1 MLVTVEGML
10 RYCRFLPLAG
20 YVRTVIP
27 SHLVMFLIRDKPMI
41 YELEDT
47 SKVVSLFEGW
57 EETLIYSC
65 LQKVMGKVYVTDL
78 QSPVS
83 AMAFV
88 GCFAFYA
95 GEPDRELV
103 SGKPAGFVIMVPQ
116 NSAWSSLIEEC
127 FPDAR
132 KVTRCAIRK
141 DTVFDR
147 DKLVEMIK
155 ALPAGYE
162 LKKIDSDLYDL
173 CLLNPVTAD
182 FVSAFGSKERYL
194 ELGRGMVILKDRKI
208 VSGASSY
215 TRYKEGIEIEVDTA
229 ESERRKGLASAVCAA
244 LILNCLDEGLYPS
257 WDAHDM
263 NSVRLAGRFG
273 YEFDKEYTAYEVA
286 SDLRTH

>member
-1 MLVTVEGML
+1 
-10 RYCRFLPLAG
+10 
-20 YVRTVIP
+20 
-27 SHLVMFLIRDKPMI
+27 MI

-132 KVTRCAIRK
+132 KVTRYAIRK

-173 CLLNPVTAD
+173 CLLDPVTTD

-194 ELGRGMVILKDRKI
+194 ELGRGMVILKDGKI
-208 VSGASSY
+208 VSGASSFLSRLAD
-215 TRYKEGIEIEVDTA
+215 TTFSLLPASSSRYKALTDSTAFSVSLWAHKPVSIVPIVNTTTNKMLPTIAIVTVLLLLVRFIEDLPGI
-229 ESERRKGLASAVCAA
+229 
-244 LILNCLDEGLYPS
+244 
-257 WDAHDM
+257 
-263 NSVRLAGRFG
+263 
-273 YEFDKEYTAYEVA
+273 
-286 SDLRTH
+286 